1 MVESIEENATKMMAD
16 AIDWLFS
23 KQEKGGCWEGDVRT
37 TSYVL
42 QALVSAGIS
51 PLDSRVKKGCDFL
64 FKTQDPA
71 KGDWNEDDGDTA
83 EALRTLLLCGFD
95 RQSKCILDG
104 YKSLE
109 SLKVKEKYLVCS
121 EVGWVHPILVA
132 RSLAA
137 GDVEYPGLLESL
149 EPFLTGAVR
158 HHPKY
163 TSRAILAYYEA
174 KKIKDGSPVNAAR
187 KFLEACVKEISSLS
201 YENQGY
207 VLQALAVL
215 GHDLKSG
222 LIQRILDYLKQNQS
236 SNGSWNNNVGDTA
249 QIVIGLSKLGIR
261 YRRRSIWT
269 KNNIMRLVALVI
281 IGIVSV
287 GVHISNIEKIFVTIA
302 NIIGLILAII
312 VIMEWVFHKK
322 LVGV

>member
-1 MVESIEENATKMMAD
+1 MAENIEEIATRMMGD
-16 AIDWLFS
+16 AIDWLYS
-23 KQEKGGCWEGDVRT
+23 KQEKGGGWEGDVRT

-64 FKTQDPA
+64 LKTQDPA
-71 KGDWNEDDGDTA
+71 RGDWNEDDGDTA

-95 RQSKCILDG
+95 RQSKCIKNG

-109 SLKVKEKYLVCS
+109 SLKVLEKYLVCS

-132 RSLAA
+132 RSFTAV
-137 GDVEYPGLLESL
+137 DIEYPGLLESL
-149 EPFLTGAVR
+149 EPFLTGAVK

-163 TSRAILAYYEA
+163 TSRAVLAYFEA
-174 KKIKDGSPVNAAR
+174 KKIKNGSSMNVAKR
-187 KFLEACVKEISSLS
+187 FLETCVKEISSLS
-201 YENQGY
+201 YESQGY

-215 GHDLKSG
+215 GHNLKSG
-222 LIQRILDYLKQNQS
+222 LIQRFLEYLKRNQS

-261 YRRRSIWT
+261 YRKSSIWT
-269 KNNIMRLVALVI
+269 KNNVMRLGTLLVI
-281 IGIVSV
+281 AIVSV
-287 GVHISNIEKIFVTIA
+287 AISLSSMERIFITIE

-312 VIMEWVFHKK
+312 VIIEWVFHKK